1 MGNIKDAMPTGGN
14 GEVPNVAVVEN
25 YHWLV
30 VQQANTI
37 ASSKLFDKPPHYVS
51 RCIKNIL
58 KQFSYP
64 QRKHYYKN
72 LAGSQFH
79 EINNSTDVENEKIQT
94 EKFQKTNY

>member
-14 GEVPNVAVVEN
+14 GKVPNVAVVEN

-58 KQFSYP
+58 TNSFHIL
-64 QRKHYYKN
+64 RENTIIKN
-72 LAGSQFH
+72 SAGSQFH
-79 EINNSTDVENEKIQT
+79 EINNS
-94 EKFQKTNY
+94 FQKTNY